1 MRRIATCLAIATLL
15 AAPVLARAAEEA
27 KPADAKPA
35 EGSSSTATPTGSD
48 TTTPPATTTP
58 EPAKEESG
66 GMGGGMHDEAGLFD
80 TADHARRHGISAFA
94 YLPYDYGFGVGFALR
109 YTLPI
114 VHNGFI
120 SKLNDSFEA
129 EFGADIAYSWYNYF
143 GSNYSYLTLVV
154 PAAEARWSF
163 HFTKR
168 WEAYAKA
175 GLGFRWRNYNSSYG
189 HAGALDWVYINVG
202 VGGLLHLNDTFAVRA
217 EIGYGGLRVGM
228 GFSF

>member
-1 MRRIATCLAIATLL
+1 MRRIITCLAIATALL
-15 AAPVLARAAEEA
+15 AAPTLALAAEEA

-35 EGSSSTATPTGSD
+35 DTTATATPTSS
-48 TTTPPATTTP
+48 TTSTTSSSTSSSAP
-58 EPAKEESG
+58 TESSG
-66 GMGGGMHDEAGLFD
+66 DMSGGMHDGGGLFD
-80 TADHARRHGISAFA
+80 NAEHTRKHGISAFA
-94 YLPYDYGFGVGFALR
+94 LVPYDYGFGLGFALR

-114 VHNGFI
+114 VPNGFI
-120 SKLNDSFEA
+120 SKLNDSFEV
-129 EFGADIAYSWYNYF
+129 EMGADLSYSWYGYF
-143 GSNYSYLTLVV
+143 GANYGYLSLVI

-175 GLGFRWRNYNSSYG
+175 GLGFRWRNYDSPYG
-189 HAGALDWVYINVG
+189 HSGAMDWVYINVG
-202 VGGLLHLNDTFAVRA
+202 VGGLMHINDVFAIRA